1 MRTRNR
7 RRRRQ
12 IREHM
17 RSLQQVINGALS
29 RLSPTKGGGTGATS
43 LDLFHNVPLG
53 LDDTASDAD
62 ARIRAAGF
70 Q

>member
-29 RLSPTKGGGTGATS
+29 RLQTPKGDGRGATS
-43 LDLFHNVPLG
+43 EFPFNGLSLG